1 MRATALE
8 KGLNVILNPILDC
21 VDQLLTRGCELGSL
35 VVSWDNAAISH
46 IPRLV
51 EIACGADGELGT
63 LASVREAIAG
73 MLRVLHAICV
83 AGERAEVRPASRT
96 ISHAHGWY
104 SVGPCSL
111 SCVHPVVQ
119 EAPLLLACMLG

>member
-21 VDQLLTRGCELGSL
+21 VEQLLTRGCQLGSAQ
-35 VVSWDNAAISH
+35 VTWETAGISH

-51 EIACGADGELGT
+51 EIACGGADGELGT
-63 LASVREAIAG
+63 LASMREATAG

-83 AGERAEVRPASRT
+83 VGERAEVS
-96 ISHAHGWY
+96 
-104 SVGPCSL
+104 
-111 SCVHPVVQ
+111 
-119 EAPLLLACMLG
+119 APLPHSSVLP

>member
-21 VDQLLTRGCELGSL
+21 TEQLLTRGCELGST
-35 VVSWDNAAISH
+35 VVTWETAELSH
-46 IPRLV
+46 VPRLV

-63 LASVREAIAG
+63 LASTREAIAG

-83 AGERAEVRPASRT
+83 AGERAEVRS
-96 ISHAHGWY
+96 
-104 SVGPCSL
+104 
-111 SCVHPVVQ
+111 
-119 EAPLLLACMLG
+119 APFKMLLL